1 MAVRKTMKRKAASKK
16 GKSRKMTPW
25 NKLVM
30 ETFRKMRKENKG
42 AKFSDA
48 LKEAAK
54 LKKQGKME

>member
-1 MAVRKTMKRKAASKK
+1 MARGKTMKRKGSKK
-16 GKSRKMTPW
+16 GKTRKMTPW

-30 ETFRKMRKENKG
+30 ETFRKMRAANKG

-54 LKKQGKME
+54 LKKQGKSAN